1 MKKDI
6 IVLGAGA
13 WGTALAI
20 QAARMGSDV
29 TIWSRKPEIVDFIN
43 SHHRNP
49 AHLSNLTLAHN
60 IKASGNLVDLVHH
73 KHILLAIPTQ
83 TTRQTLERI
92 GLSDKN
98 AFIICSK
105 GLENKS
111 LKLLSEVVG
120 DITPGSPV
128 AILSGPNFAR
138 EVAEGLPATTSIAS
152 QDQAYLDEVTELF
165 AGRNF
170 IVHSNNDII
179 GTQICGAAK
188 NVVAIACGICLG
200 ARLGEN
206 AKAAILTKGL
216 SEINQ
221 LILALGGS
229 QGTILSPAGI
239 GDFSLTCGSPTS
251 RNMLYGIDLA
261 SGKHKGDK
269 LVEGFHATKS
279 IGALAQKNGLKLEL
293 IEALGRAIDSP
304 SSASK
309 EIYELFYL
317 KV

>member
-1 MKKDI
+1 MKDI

-13 WGTALAI
+13 WGTALAM
-20 QAARMGSDV
+20 QAAKSGVDV
-29 TIWSRKPEIVDFIN
+29 TIWSRKPEIVHSIN
-43 SHHRNP
+43 AHHRNP
-49 AHLSNLTLAHN
+49 THLSNLALPRN
-60 IKASGNLVDLVHH
+60 IKASSNLESILDY
-73 KHILLAIPTQ
+73 KHILLAIPAQ
-83 TTRQTLERI
+83 STRLTLSPI
-92 GLSDKN
+92 PFSGKHS
-98 AFIICSK
+98 FIICSK
-105 GLENKS
+105 GLETNS
-111 LKLLSEVVG
+111 LKLLSEVVE
-120 DITPGSPV
+120 DIAPKSQI

-152 QDQAYLDEVTELF
+152 RDKGHLEEVTNLF

-170 IVHSNNDII
+170 VVHCNDDII

-200 ARLGEN
+200 AGLGEN

-216 SEINQ
+216 SEISQ
-221 LILALGGS
+221 LIRALGGR
-229 QGTILSPAGI
+229 QETILSPAGV

-269 LVEGFHATKS
+269 LVEGFHAARS
-279 IGALAQKNGLKLEL
+279 IGALAQKHGLKLEL
-293 IEALGRAIDSP
+293 IEALGRAIDNP

-309 EIYELFYL
+309 EIYELFCL